1 MIKFV
6 ESMFPDHTLYEAST
20 GGHFLNTLLKRWST
34 WSSLSEKPFS
44 DNNNDNKIIII
55 IIIRIR
61 IIIII
66 IITIII
72 IMIIRIIATQCA
84 PAPFCWSGEPPPKSL
99 KRGRLDKT

>member
-44 DNNNDNKIIII
+44 DNNNNNNNNK
-55 IIIRIR
+55 
-61 IIIII
+61 
-66 IITIII
+66 
-72 IMIIRIIATQCA
+72 
-84 PAPFCWSGEPPPKSL
+84 
-99 KRGRLDKT
+99 